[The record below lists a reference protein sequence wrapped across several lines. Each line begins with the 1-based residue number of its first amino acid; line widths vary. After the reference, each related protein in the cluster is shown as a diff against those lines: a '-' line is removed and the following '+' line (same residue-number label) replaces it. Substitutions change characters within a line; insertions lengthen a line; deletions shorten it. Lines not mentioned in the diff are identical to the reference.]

1 MTPRVLI
8 LEPHDDVRLLLEL
21 SMRAP
26 RLRAGRAG
34 GRKPGPGRR
43 RRARACWGN
52 GRTILRRLGDDIPPV
67 VCLSIFPREAGF
79 APPESVAYLIK
90 PASLDAL
97 GDALRDACGACAC

>member
-1 MTPRVLI
+1 VRPRVLI

-21 SMRAP
+21 SMQRLGYEPVAP
-26 RLRAGRAG
+26 ADGS
-34 GRKPGPGRR
+34 PGEIDAVLLEPS
-43 RRARACWGN
+43 WTH

-67 VCLSIFPREAGF
+67 VCLSIFPREAGL

-97 GDALRDACGACAC
+97 GDALRDACAC